1 MLQIKSFPI
10 KDGEAMSEFLKKN
23 ILHGKSSILI
33 SEGMLAIPYEDGEAP
48 NNAQLILQAMED
60 KNMMN
65 DQLVPIIHS
74 QKVLEKTIEGITKQI
89 EALDEKA
96 NVKTGDKKADYTN
109 EQECKKEIKRLENV
123 RAQSDNQRI
132 MNQAEITR
140 ITINLDVYDETIA
153 KLKAEK

>member
-1 MLQIKSFPI
+1 MLQIKSFKI
-10 KDGEAMSEFLKKN
+10 SEGEAMSEFLKKN
-23 ILHGKSSILI
+23 ILHGKSNILV

-60 KNMMN
+60 KNMMK
-65 DQLVPIIHS
+65 DQLVPIVHS
-74 QKVLEKTIEGITKQI
+74 QRVLEKTIEGITKQI

-96 NVKTGDKKADYTN
+96 NVKTGDKKADYSN

-123 RAQSDNQRI
+123 RTQSDNQRI

-140 ITINLDVYDETIA
+140 IMTNLDVYDETIA
-153 KLKAEK
+153 RLKAKK